1 MAPSLHTPGLKK
13 RSMRRS
19 GARLAQRPGSVNQLT
34 PCTRVQVWFLH
45 NNLALTYCAAA
56 AILPK
61 YMAEQ
66 VSTISPLHSDS
77 APKGGDHP
85 KSAPPLREYYD
96 SLLAALGPQN
106 WWPAQTPFKVIVGA
120 ILTQGTAWTNVERAL
135 ENLRR
140 EQMLSIR
147 AIENAPL
154 RRLASAIRPSG
165 YFRQK
170 AKKLKAFIRF
180 LRDEY
185 DRSLARMFRTP
196 TGELRGK
203 LLHVHGIGPE
213 TADAILLY
221 AGGHPSFVVDA
232 YTKRILLRHGWI
244 GEKASYGEVQSL
256 FERNIPREVARYNE
270 FHALIVRVAKNWC
283 HAREAH
289 CSECPLG
296 RFISEER

>member
-1 MAPSLHTPGLKK
+1 MA
-13 RSMRRS
+13 
-19 GARLAQRPGSVNQLT
+19 A
-34 PCTRVQVWFLH
+34 
-45 NNLALTYCAAA
+45 
-56 AILPK
+56 
-61 YMAEQ
+61 Q
-66 VSTISPLHSDS
+66 VSTLGPLHCGTAS
-77 APKGGDHP
+77 KGSEHLR
-85 KSAPPLREYYD
+85 SVPPLEEYYD

-106 WWPAQTPFKVIVGA
+106 WWPARKPFTVIVGA

-147 AIENAPL
+147 AIENIPL
-154 RRLASAIRPSG
+154 RRLARAIRPSG

-170 AKKLKAFIRF
+170 AKKLKAFMRF
-180 LRDEY
+180 LQDEY
-185 DRSLARMFRTP
+185 GGSLARMFRTP

-256 FERNIPREVARYNE
+256 FDRNIPREVARYNE
-270 FHALIVRVAKNWC
+270 YHALIVRVAKNWC
-283 HAREAH
+283 NAREAH

-296 RFISEER
+296 RFISEGR